1 VGNAENGLHYLRK
14 AIRMKGFI
22 EEYGGVIV
30 ACLMG
35 LLILGIISSCITDG
49 TFVNLIKMF
58 FQGVGT
64 TVTNWR

>member
-1 VGNAENGLHYLRK
+1 
-14 AIRMKGFI
+14 MKGFI